1 MSGSRLLRNSPPLPA
16 IQQPTATQPFPALP
30 DSPLSPPQLLYNPLS
45 SISRLPEES
54 SRVLTNSLRVRR
66 SCTSVESEEKDKAIE
81 RVGHCD
87 QHNYHPTFPTVAES
101 GSFRHSH
108 CGTTCGAIDE
118 ASRSSK
124 AIDNRMII
132 NFRNKNT
139 VTARFCT
146 STTIYT

>member
-87 QHNYHPTFPTVAES
+87 QHNYHPTFPTVAKS
-101 GSFRHSH
+101 GSFRHSQ

-124 AIDNRMII
+124 VMDKRVFINSHSVLLIAIL
-132 NFRNKNT
+132 F
-139 VTARFCT
+139 
-146 STTIYT
+146 

>member
-45 SISRLPEES
+45 SISRLPEE
-54 SRVLTNSLRVRR
+54 RVLTNSLRVRR
-66 SCTSVESEEKDKAIE
+66 SCSSVESEEKDKARK

-87 QHNYHPTFPTVAES
+87 QHNYHITFPTVAES
-101 GSFRHSH
+101 GSFRHSQ

-118 ASRSSK
+118 ASRYSK
-124 AIDNRMII
+124 AINNRVII
-132 NFRNKNT
+132 NFRNKMP
-139 VTARFCT
+139 
-146 STTIYT
+146 